1 MKNLPAN
8 AGDVGSIPE
17 LGRSPG
23 EGNGNSLLYSCLGN
37 RMDRGAQWATV
48 QRFTV
53 NWTRLSRHTH
63 RALYCL
69 QSPSKAHPTGVSG
82 RARFL
87 IFLLFSKLSVLWWEK
102 TQFCPRD
109 QWLDSQFLLT
119 TLHSWASVSPFTVLS
134 LSKDKNRFYR
144 MTNTIIIEEIFL
156 PPQNI
161 VVLDFNCLI

>member
-37 RMDRGAQWATV
+37 RMDRGARWATV
-48 QRFTV
+48 QRFTM

-63 RALYCL
+63 KGTLLSAEPL
-69 QSPSKAHPTGVSG
+69 QGSSHWGLWDSSFP
-82 RARFL
+82 

-109 QWLDSQFLLT
+109 QWLDSKVPVLINYSPLLG
-119 TLHSWASVSPFTVLS
+119 LSFPLYSPLS
-134 LSKDKNRFYR
+134 QRIKIGSTEWQTPL
-144 MTNTIIIEEIFL
+144 
-156 PPQNI
+156 
-161 VVLDFNCLI
+161 